1 MMRKE
6 ERLTKRKEFAAVY
19 REGRSWANNLVVLR
33 VLPNDRGSNRYGFAV
48 GKRLGNAV
56 VRNRVKRRLRE
67 GVRLTP
73 IKDGW
78 DMVFIARQAAVESD
92 YHTLKRAME
101 ELLSRAQLLGNGRKE
116 A

>member
-1 MMRKE
+1 MRKE
-6 ERLTKRKEFAAVY
+6 ERLTNRREFEAVY
-19 REGRSWANNLVVLR
+19 KEGMSWSNNLLVLR
-33 VLPNDRGSNRYGFAV
+33 ALPNDRSSNRYGFAA

-56 VRNRVKRRLRE
+56 VRNLVKRRLRE

-73 IKDGW
+73 IKAGW

-92 YHTLKRAME
+92 YHTLKMAME

-116 A
+116 T

>member
-1 MMRKE
+1 MRKE
-6 ERLTKRKEFAAVY
+6 ERLTNRRECEAVY
-19 REGRSWANNLVVLR
+19 KEGMSWSNNLLVLR
-33 VLPNDRGSNRYGFAV
+33 ALPNDRGSNRYGFAA

-56 VRNRVKRRLRE
+56 VRNLVKRRLRE

-101 ELLSRAQLLGNGRKE
+101 ELLSRAQLLGNGRE
-116 A
+116 ET